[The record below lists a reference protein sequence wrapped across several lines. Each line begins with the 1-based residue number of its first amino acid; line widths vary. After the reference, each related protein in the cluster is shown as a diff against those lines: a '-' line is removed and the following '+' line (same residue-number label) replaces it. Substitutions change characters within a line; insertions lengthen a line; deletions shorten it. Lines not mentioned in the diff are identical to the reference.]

1 MYFADQIVDQTGLP
15 KYEALLDKLSA
26 LVKDAVCLLGKTW
39 RNAELAAYPE
49 RKFHHATVQV
59 LTRHVCEALDGVS
72 VLAANGCAEP
82 CKPLLRSSF
91 EAMLGIQYILET
103 DEERRGLAYQVAHAH
118 RKIALYKR
126 LDPNEN
132 AGKAL
137 AAALASDPLAIG
149 VTQNLPAHI
158 DLQKM
163 IANLEGMFR
172 KPEYAAVEA
181 EWAKESKKK
190 DAHWY
195 SLFCGPKALRDLAIR
210 MKHGGM
216 YEFLYRH
223 WSNNVHAGDCFE
235 TLAPGANGG
244 VSIRPIRHPEGLQLM
259 VSLAVS
265 ITLAVGRTLLDRYAT
280 QEQRASFQAEY
291 AATIQQRF
299 QSLGQ
304 GELINVPWR

>member
-1 MYFADQIVDQTGLP
+1 MYFEDQIVVQSGIP
-15 KYEALLDKLSA
+15 KYEALLRQFSD

-49 RKFHHATVQV
+49 HRFHHATVQV
-59 LTRHVCEALDGVS
+59 LTRHVCEALDGVA
-72 VLAANGCAEP
+72 VLAAKGCAEP

-91 EAMLGIQYILET
+91 EAMLGIQYILEA

-118 RKIALYKR
+118 RKITLYKR

-137 AAALASDPLAIG
+137 AAALVSDPLATG
-149 VTQNLPAHI
+149 LTQNLPAHI
-158 DLQKM
+158 DLQKL
-163 IANLEGMFR
+163 IANLEGMLR

-181 EWAKESKKK
+181 EWVKESKKK

-195 SLFCGPKALRDLAIR
+195 SLFGGPKSLRDLAIQL
-210 MKHGGM
+210 KHGGM

-235 TLAPGANGG
+235 TLSPAANGG
-244 VSIRPIRHPEGLQLM
+244 VNIRPIRHPDGLQPM
-259 VSLAVS
+259 VGLAVS
-265 ITLAVGRTLLDRYAT
+265 ITLAVGRTLLHRYAT

-291 AATIQQRF
+291 VATIQQRF
-299 QSLGQ
+299 QRLGQ